1 VALFFLMIGCRPIT
15 LKRIRN
21 GPGRSPVSE
30 SGAAMSVFEFVFT
43 FFGLVLGFAVAE
55 ILAGF
60 ARALNWS
67 APTSRCASAG

>member
-1 VALFFLMIGCRPIT
+1 
-15 LKRIRN
+15 
-21 GPGRSPVSE
+21 
-30 SGAAMSVFEFVFT
+30 MSVFEFVFT